1 MNRNA
6 GRHCVAEHSARLHKH
21 FRAAIP
27 KVLGVVN
34 LVEYPRKQ
42 RIKWA

>member
-6 GRHCVAEHSARLHKH
+6 DRHCVAEHSYTLPQALP
-21 FRAAIP
+21 AAIP
-27 KVLGVVN
+27 KLSGVVN